1 MSTQP
6 LPFDG
11 ATYVQERDGERLQS
25 QLERVR
31 RYMADGEWHALHKV
45 VLATLPGT
53 SASVSARV
61 RDLRKAKHGGQSSSG
76 DICQMGFGS
85 TGW

>member
-61 RDLRKAKHGGQSSSG
+61 RDLRKAKHGRHQIERS
-76 DICQMGFGS
+76 
-85 TGW
+85 